1 MSVAEALDSTPPGS
15 RRERRKLEVRG
26 RILDAA
32 KELFEER
39 GIEETTVAQIAEQ
52 ADVATKT
59 VFNHFPTKQ
68 NIVDAL
74 AHHAIELFVEDLAGL
89 RTEARDLP
97 DWLRRFFD
105 QIAESVSEAGPMHR
119 EYITEIV
126 RALSSD
132 GDRPGRARRLREVFL
147 DVVRDGVA
155 RGEVNTRHEIETQSD
170 LIIGAFYSLMF
181 SWTNLESYPIRRR
194 ARALARLLGETLSS
208 RNYEQEQSNG
218 TS

>member
-1 MSVAEALDSTPPGS
+1 MSIAEALEAPPAGS
-15 RRERRKLEVRG
+15 RRERRKLEVRS

-32 KELFEER
+32 KDLFEER
-39 GIEETTVAQIAEQ
+39 GVAESTVAEIALQ

-59 VFNHFPTKQ
+59 VFNHFPSKQ
-68 NIVDAL
+68 DIVDEL
-74 AHHAIELFVEDLAGL
+74 AHNAIEIFVEDLASL

-105 QIAESVSEAGPMHR
+105 QVAESVSEAGPMHR
-119 EYITEIV
+119 EYISEIV
-126 RALSSD
+126 RALS
-132 GDRPGRARRLREVFL
+132 GDADRSGRTLRFREVFL

-155 RGEVNTRHEIETQSD
+155 RGDVSTRHEIETQSD

-181 SWTNLESYPIRRR
+181 SWTNLENYPIRKR
-194 ARALARLLGETLSS
+194 ARALAQLLGESLLSPEH
-208 RNYEQEQSNG
+208 RQENPHG